1 MNGVAEA
8 CGKVILLGEHAVVYG
23 VPALAVGI
31 ERGARA
37 RSIPAGS
44 GPSRL
49 FVRGWNITVHEDR
62 LDHDLARAFRA
73 LLDSAR
79 AHAPS
84 LGPQD
89 VEVDAALPP
98 GGGLG
103 CSAAI
108 GVAIA
113 RALCP
118 LAGPD
123 VVQALAM
130 AWEQVFH
137 GNPSGVD
144 AAVAARG
151 GCVLFTRGEAL
162 EPVRAR
168 GPLQLCVG
176 NTGIASSTKAM
187 VERVA
192 RLRAR
197 DRDVVDRSFEAVRVL
212 VHSARSALETGDR
225 SALGRLMD
233 RNQALLGGL
242 SISTPEIESMCGLA
256 RRAGALG
263 AKLTGAGGGGCVVAL
278 VPSQAVAD
286 EVLEAWKSEGLE
298 GFATSASQEIRAR
311 PLANETAP

>member
-1 MNGVAEA
+1 MSVGQA

-37 RSIPAGS
+37 WRVPGGP

-49 FVRGWNITVHEDR
+49 LVRGWNITVHEDQ
-62 LDHDLARAFRA
+62 LDHDLSRAFRA
-73 LLDSAR
+73 LLQAAR
-79 AHAPS
+79 AHSPS
-84 LGPQD
+84 LGAQD
-89 VEVDAALPP
+89 VEVDASLPP

-123 VVQALAM
+123 AIQAQAM

-151 GCVLFTRGEAL
+151 GCVMFTKGETI
-162 EPVRAR
+162 EPVRVRA
-168 GPLQLCVG
+168 PLPLCVG
-176 NTGIASSTKAM
+176 NTGIASSTKSM
-187 VERVA
+187 VEGVA

-197 DRDVVDRSFEAVRVL
+197 DPGRVDGAFEAVRAL
-212 VHSARSALETGDR
+212 VQSARLAIETGDR
-225 SALGRLMD
+225 VALGRLMD
-233 RNQALLGGL
+233 RNQTLLAGL
-242 SISTPEIESMCGLA
+242 SLSTPEIEAMCGVA

-278 VPSQAVAD
+278 VPSQAVA
-286 EVLEAWKSEGLE
+286 EAVLEAWKNEGLE
-298 GFATSASQEIRAR
+298 GFATWAAQEVRPRAFES
-311 PLANETAP
+311 ETAP